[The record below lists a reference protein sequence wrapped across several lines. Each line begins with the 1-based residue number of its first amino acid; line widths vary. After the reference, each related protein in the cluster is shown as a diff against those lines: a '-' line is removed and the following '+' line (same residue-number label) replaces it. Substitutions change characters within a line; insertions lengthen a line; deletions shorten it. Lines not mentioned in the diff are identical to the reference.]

1 MAFAA
6 RQHAHTPSPGS
17 RSITIRSLLG
27 QKTKTVRKTMI
38 LRTVLSYFSTK
49 WPILWTTYQFRW
61 SFSTKLPILWTT
73 YQFRWSFST
82 KLPILWTTYQFR
94 WSFSTKWPHSV
105 DNLPVPV
112 CFLHQ
117 TAHFVDNLPVP
128 VCFFHQT
135 AHFVDNSRFISVSVP
150 RDSGLNRRSLCG
162 FSLRPVCFAD
172 SRLRQSSRYA
182 SLHSSDGPG
191 IGMTTMNICLSGPGR
206 NI

>member
-1 MAFAA
+1 MQTLMAFAA

-49 WPILWTTYQFRW
+49 W
-61 SFSTKLPILWTT
+61 
-73 YQFRWSFST
+73 
-82 KLPILWTTYQFR
+82 PILWTTYQFR

>member
-61 SFSTKLPILWTT
+61 SFSTK
-73 YQFRWSFST
+73 
-82 KLPILWTTYQFR
+82 
-94 WSFSTKWPHSV
+94 WPHS
-105 DNLPVPV
+105 
-112 CFLHQ
+112 
-117 TAHFVDNLPVP
+117 VDNLPVP